1 MTERRGP
8 ALLLLAFLIGI
19 GVFYALTLRPGHDWG
34 DDFAQYIHHAKNI
47 VSGIPYD
54 RTGYIWNPKFP
65 MLGPPTYPPVFP
77 LMLAPVVAAW
87 GLALA
92 PMKAVVVASF
102 LGALLFV
109 ALVFRHILA
118 PRYLAALL
126 VLLGLNPY
134 FWNLKDNI
142 LSDLPFFLF
151 VYVSLH
157 LIQRR
162 PAPEEGRRRIVLHA
176 IALGLAAYLAY
187 GTRSLGV
194 VLIPCALGVEWLR
207 THRVGWGSLVT
218 IVVFIALA
226 ALQAAL
232 AHRDS
237 GYAAILTLEPARIAR
252 NVVEY
257 ARYLSG
263 LWDNAWW
270 GAADSILMGLVLLL
284 AGMGFLARLRAR
296 PGALEIFAVLY
307 GLAILPWIAT
317 QGRYLIPLMPL
328 YVGYALWAVQ
338 VAAKHA
344 PRRGKVILGGLL
356 VLALAGFVSIYTTVP
371 LRRAPEGVGTPD
383 AIALWNAVDR
393 ITAPGDVVVFQK
405 PRALALFAN
414 RRASGIHE
422 TGSDE
427 ESWSY
432 LTQVGARYAILGR
445 DDRTFLH
452 QDRIRRLV
460 VAQPGRFDRVYENPE
475 FTMYRLRPGEGRPAS
490 K

>member
-1 MTERRGP
+1 VTERRGP

-34 DDFAQYIHHAKNI
+34 DDFAQYIHHAKNL

-77 LMLAPVVAAW
+77 LMLAPVVAAY
-87 GLALA
+87 GLTLA

-109 ALVFRHILA
+109 ALVFRSILA
-118 PRYLAALL
+118 PRYLAVLL

-151 VYVSLH
+151 VYAALH
-157 LIQRR
+157 LIQRW
-162 PAPEEGRRRIVLHA
+162 PGPEEGRGRIALHA
-176 IALGLAAYLAY
+176 VALGVACYLAY

-194 VLIPCALGVEWLR
+194 VLVPCAIVAEWLR
-207 THRVGWGSLVT
+207 FRRVGWGT
-218 IVVFIALA
+218 ALA
-226 ALQAAL
+226 IAVFAVPAVLQAAL
-232 AHRDS
+232 SHRDN
-237 GYAAILTLEPARIAR
+237 GYASILSLDPKRIAL

-263 LWDNAWW
+263 LWNNAWW
-270 GAADSILMGLVLLL
+270 SGGDTFLMGLLLVL
-284 AGMGFLARLRAR
+284 AAAGFLARLRAN
-296 PGALEIFAVLY
+296 PGVLEIFAVLY

-317 QGRYLIPLMPL
+317 QGRYLVPLMPI
-328 YVGYALWAVQ
+328 YIGYALWGVQ
-338 VAAKHA
+338 VAEKRSPA
-344 PRRGKVILGGLL
+344 RGRLILAGLL
-356 VLALAGFVSIYTTVP
+356 VLALGGFASIYTTVP
-371 LRRAPEGVGTPD
+371 LRRPPEGVATPD
-383 AIALWNAVDR
+383 ALALWSAVDR
-393 ITAPGDVVVFQK
+393 LTAPNDVVIFQK

-414 RRASGIHE
+414 RSASGIHE
-422 TGSDE
+422 TASNE
-427 ESWSY
+427 ETWSY
-432 LTQVGARYAILGR
+432 MRDVGAHYAILGP
-445 DDRTFLH
+445 DDRVFLH

-460 VAQPGRFDRVYENPE
+460 ESEASRFDRVYQNPE
-475 FTMYRLRPGEGRPAS
+475 FAIYRVRADEERPTSP
-490 K
+490 